1 MTGLS
6 CLLWLGV
13 LKNSLP
19 CTWFANL
26 SLLCLMWHPLLGL
39 IYSFFLGRTMLCVW
53 AFELFYQKIKK
64 NKRKRKTARAWFDT
78 STKDRVRQNSFL
90 DLQTS
95 AVAKLQKGPPLT
107 GTNFRWCHAHRTTC
121 WAQKWAFAMPW
132 QTSKWAKKKKKKK
145 KRKKKGE
152 KGKIDKR
159 SGPRQFFF
167 SKWTIPSLFSRGSG
181 AATRGSS
188 WLFCKINNSE
198 KIDFW
203 DYWLHALPC
212 G

>member
-64 NKRKRKTARAWFDT
+64 KKRKRKTARAWFDT

-132 QTSKWAKKKKKKK
+132 QTSKWAKKKKKK
-145 KRKKKGE
+145 REKKKE
-152 KGKIDKR
+152 KKGKLINAAAHA
-159 SGPRQFFF
+159 SF
-167 SKWTIPSLFSRGSG
+167 SSPSEQYHHCSAGALARLRGVAVDCFVKS
-181 AATRGSS
+181 TTQR
-188 WLFCKINNSE
+188 K
-198 KIDFW
+198 
-203 DYWLHALPC
+203 
-212 G
+212 